1 MYEGEIFLIIKMLE
15 VLQFVHQTIIGR
27 QKRSLKIKNRRI
39 LFFVFSDDINWCKKK
54 LGFNGDNV
62 IFVSQDMPV
71 YETLR
76 LMYNCKH
83 FILSNSTFSWWGQFL
98 STSKNKLVVSPSRWN
113 NDGYQSQLIQ
123 KDWILINC

>member
-1 MYEGEIFLIIKMLE
+1 
-15 VLQFVHQTIIGR
+15 
-27 QKRSLKIKNRRI
+27 
-39 LFFVFSDDINWCKKK
+39 
-54 LGFNGDNV
+54 
-62 IFVSQDMPV
+62 MPV

-98 STSKNKLVVSPSRWN
+98 STSKNKLVVSPSLWN

>member
-1 MYEGEIFLIIKMLE
+1 
-15 VLQFVHQTIIGR
+15 
-27 QKRSLKIKNRRI
+27 
-39 LFFVFSDDINWCKKK
+39 
-54 LGFNGDNV
+54 
-62 IFVSQDMPV
+62 MPV

-98 STSKNKLVVSPSRWN
+98 SASKNKLVVSPSRWN

-123 KDWILINC
+123 KD

>member
-1 MYEGEIFLIIKMLE
+1 MKDLI
-15 VLQFVHQTIIGR
+15 
-27 QKRSLKIKNRRI
+27 
-39 LFFVFSDDINWCKKK
+39 FFVFSDDINWCKKK

-113 NDGYQSQLIQ
+113 NDGYQLQLIQ

>member
-1 MYEGEIFLIIKMLE
+1 
-15 VLQFVHQTIIGR
+15 
-27 QKRSLKIKNRRI
+27 
-39 LFFVFSDDINWCKKK
+39 
-54 LGFNGDNV
+54 
-62 IFVSQDMPV
+62 MPV

-83 FILSNSTFSWWGQFL
+83 FILSNSTFSCWGQFL
-98 STSKNKLVVSPSRWN
+98 YTSKNKLVVSPSRWN